1 VFYFF
6 KKKDVNKNM
15 KKEVLEKLNI
25 LLTSA
30 FGLVAA
36 LAWNDA
42 IKALF
47 VAIFGQ
53 AGTIIA
59 MFLYAIVVTI
69 IVVWVTMRLST
80 FSEKTGDLANKV
92 VSSAKKP
99 LKKKK

>member
-1 VFYFF
+1 
-6 KKKDVNKNM
+6 M
-15 KKEVLEKLNI
+15 KKEIIEKVTI
-25 LLTSA
+25 LITTA

-47 VAIFGQ
+47 VEIFGA

-69 IVVWVTMRLST
+69 IAVWVTMRLT
-80 FSEKTGDLANKV
+80 KLSEKAVIFTDKIDKSVKIN
-92 VSSAKKP
+92 P
-99 LKKKK
+99 KKKVNK

>member
-1 VFYFF
+1 
-6 KKKDVNKNM
+6 M
-15 KKEVLEKLNI
+15 KKEVMEKIVVLI
-25 LLTSA
+25 TSA

-47 VAIFGQ
+47 TEIFGS

-69 IVVWVTMRLST
+69 IAVWVTIRIST
-80 FSEKTGDLANKV
+80 VSQKVNDLGEKVDSKMKNV
-92 VSSAKKP
+92 KKISR
-99 LKKKK
+99 K